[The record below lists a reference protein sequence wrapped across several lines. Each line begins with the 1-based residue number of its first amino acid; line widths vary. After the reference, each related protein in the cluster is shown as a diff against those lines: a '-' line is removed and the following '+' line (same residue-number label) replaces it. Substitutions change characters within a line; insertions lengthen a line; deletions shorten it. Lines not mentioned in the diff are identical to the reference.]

1 MSSQLFRQY
10 IDFITEQ
17 EAPEWQKRARDIAM
31 KMGVIAPHLAN
42 IEYKDNVPVRIN
54 GDPVPDHMYSPEER
68 AKVKG
73 QGAAGSSGAAAPG
86 KSSSAT
92 QVQTDDDGNHMITT
106 PDGKTIVVGPDG
118 KPLPNGGRVTPP
130 TTSGGQ
136 SASPS
141 SGNRVIDLQREL
153 KAKGADLGN
162 FGPEGDGVDGKI
174 GKFTREAAKK
184 HPEIAAKYKD
194 VLDGGQAA
202 SPAQGSGSSGSGNK
216 PAGGQ
221 PAASGDNAQKL
232 NNALS
237 GLEQILKKY
246 KVDVKEEIDHI
257 LENINVFS
265 EQEQIEIWKLITEED
280 KPKLPPGAK
289 YDRSTGNW
297 YTEKDGKKV
306 YIGGSTTT
314 TPAKSLDIKPQ
325 SKFSKFISKLGG
337 ASGIGRKI
345 GTRVGASAIGGPLA
359 PFIAAGSIIWTG
371 WDIGKAIYDVFAD
384 EDSLPGLSDEDKATI
399 KQHMAV
405 LTAIEKDKEFM
416 KTVDAETRKRVEYV
430 MKGLNSLAVDTGY
443 KPDGQAASPASQST
457 DAKIASMVR
466 KDASGPTTAG
476 STTKG
481 LHIAYE
487 PVIPGQPLSQRQ
499 MAAIQASLSMG
510 NNNYPPE
517 VMAQYNRQ
525 RRD

>member
-73 QGAAGSSGAAAPG
+73 QGAAGGPGAAAPG

-246 KVDVKEEIDHI
+246 KVDVK
-257 LENINVFS
+257 
-265 EQEQIEIWKLITEED
+265 
-280 KPKLPPGAK
+280 
-289 YDRSTGNW
+289 
-297 YTEKDGKKV
+297 KK
-306 YIGGSTTT
+306 
-314 TPAKSLDIKPQ
+314 
-325 SKFSKFISKLGG
+325 
-337 ASGIGRKI
+337 
-345 GTRVGASAIGGPLA
+345 
-359 PFIAAGSIIWTG
+359 
-371 WDIGKAIYDVFAD
+371 
-384 EDSLPGLSDEDKATI
+384 
-399 KQHMAV
+399 
-405 LTAIEKDKEFM
+405 
-416 KTVDAETRKRVEYV
+416 
-430 MKGLNSLAVDTGY
+430 
-443 KPDGQAASPASQST
+443 
-457 DAKIASMVR
+457 
-466 KDASGPTTAG
+466 
-476 STTKG
+476 
-481 LHIAYE
+481 
-487 PVIPGQPLSQRQ
+487 
-499 MAAIQASLSMG
+499 
-510 NNNYPPE
+510 
-517 VMAQYNRQ
+517 
-525 RRD
+525 